1 MKETEIKIQ
10 ADPVLDAEL
19 AQMAEEVP
27 PMPADFHDRWMNAIR
42 AEAEK
47 NAPAEEKKKKNNL
60 VSMTR
65 WTRILSVAAVF
76 VFLIGGTILYRNS
89 RKTLTGAD
97 FRTETVNAALTADEA
112 PAAAM
117 GTETREEAAG
127 EAYAVAGSAEMMAT
141 EAAEEAAED
150 YALPNYAAAVYTEAE
165 EAAEEETVIADA
177 VKADA
182 DAGAAESKSAMKAAG
197 TSLLSADAYE
207 AENSMEAAEEIAAL
221 PEAESTAEPVPEREQ
236 ETAEPAKAAGFT
248 EQAGAFLADMGD
260 FLLAA
265 LPYLAVLAVPAA
277 AALIIRKRKKK

>member
-1 MKETEIKIQ
+1 MKETEIKIH

-47 NAPAEEKKKKNNL
+47 NAPAEQKKEKNNL
-60 VSMTR
+60 VSLTR
-65 WTRILSVAAVF
+65 WTRILSFAAVF

-89 RKTLTGAD
+89 RKTLTGTA
-97 FRTETVNAALTADEA
+97 FRTETVNAVLTADEA
-112 PAAAM
+112 PAAAVE
-117 GTETREEAAG
+117 TEEREKAAG
-127 EAYAVAGSAEMMAT
+127 EADAVAGSADMMVS

-165 EAAEEETVIADA
+165 EAAEEETVMTDA

-182 DAGAAESKSAMKAAG
+182 DAGAAEPKSAIKAAG
-197 TSLLSADAYE
+197 TSLVSADVYE
-207 AENSMEAAEEIAAL
+207 AESSMEAAEEIAAR
-221 PEAESTAEPVPEREQ
+221 PAAESTAEPVPEPEQ
-236 ETAEPAKAAGFT
+236 ETPEPVKAAGFT